1 MAIELL
7 PFDPAEFLTED
18 ESQAEY
24 LTIALESG
32 DLKDIT
38 RSLGVIARA
47 RGGVGAMARETGI
60 EPELLTRIVNNE
72 CEPGLSVVL
81 KLMHALGVKLTA
93 SKVA

>member
-7 PFDPAEFLTED
+7 PFDPAEFLTEE

-60 EPELLTRIVNNE
+60 EPELLTRIVSDG
-72 CEPGLSVVL
+72 CDPGLSIIL
-81 KLMHALGVKLTA
+81 KIMHALGVRLSA
-93 SKVA
+93 ARVA